1 MESLMF
7 LWDNFKIVHRDI
19 KPENIFITDDDVVIL
34 LDFGLAKR
42 IMTSQTMM
50 TDLGTVGYKAPEFY
64 QNGRI

>member
-1 MESLMF
+1 MF

-34 LDFGLAKR
+34 LDFGAAKR
-42 IMTSQTMM
+42 IMTSQTIM

-64 QNGRI
+64 QNVRI